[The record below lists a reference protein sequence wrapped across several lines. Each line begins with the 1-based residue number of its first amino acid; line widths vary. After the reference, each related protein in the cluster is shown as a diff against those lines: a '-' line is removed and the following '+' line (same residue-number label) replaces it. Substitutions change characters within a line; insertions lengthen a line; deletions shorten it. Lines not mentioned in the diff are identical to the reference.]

1 VLVAAVLW
9 GPLRGALTTM
19 DETWL
24 QAVASK
30 DSLFPTQW
38 PVWAWAANLAF
49 PGLLVWA
56 HSTRARRG
64 QAAAEDRALAWGA
77 AALVGLFLVTLPLV
91 AGGVSLAVQ
100 FQISRVFWLVELL
113 ALVYVIG
120 AICDAPGTNIRAV
133 ITAAVLIVFATG
145 RGLYVMLVERPE
157 RPLFEARLPV
167 SPWED
172 AMAWLRRQSPAIHVL
187 ADPGHG
193 WKYGTSVRVSAER
206 DVLLE
211 EVKDSALAIYS
222 RDVAAR
228 VVERTEAIG
237 DFASL
242 TPDRARELARRYDLD
257 FLVTEA
263 DMALPIAYRNQQF
276 RIYTLR

>member
-1 VLVAAVLW
+1 VAA
-9 GPLRGALTTM
+9 
-19 DETWL
+19 
-24 QAVASK
+24 
-30 DSLFPTQW
+30 
-38 PVWAWAANLAF
+38 
-49 PGLLVWA
+49 
-56 HSTRARRG
+56 
-64 QAAAEDRALAWGA
+64 
-77 AALVGLFLVTLPLV
+77 
-91 AGGVSLAVQ
+91 GVSLAVQ
-100 FQISRVFWLVELL
+100 FQISRVFWLVDLL
-113 ALVYVIG
+113 ALVYVVG
-120 AICDAPGTNIRAV
+120 AVCDSRTVKVRGPAIA
-133 ITAAVLIVFATG
+133 IALILFATG

-157 RPLFEARLPV
+157 RPLFEVRLPV

-172 AMAWLRRQSPAIHVL
+172 AMAWLRRQPRDVHVL

-222 RDVAAR
+222 RDVAVR
-228 VVERTEAIG
+228 VVERTQAVG

-242 TPDRARELARRYDLD
+242 TADRGRQLAGRYDLD

-263 DMALPIAYRNQQF
+263 DLPLPLAYRNQQF

>member
-1 VLVAAVLW
+1 
-9 GPLRGALTTM
+9 M

-38 PVWAWAANLAF
+38 PVWAWTANLGFLGA
-49 PGLLVWA
+49 LVWA
-56 HSTRARRG
+56 HHTRMRRG
-64 QAAAEDRALAWGA
+64 EATAEDRALVWGA
-77 AALVGLFLVTLPLV
+77 AALVALFLVTLPLV
-91 AGGVSLAVQ
+91 TAGMSLAVQ

-113 ALVYVIG
+113 ALVYVVG
-120 AICDAPGTNIRAV
+120 AIAGAPAAHVRAV
-133 ITAAVLIVFATG
+133 ITAGVLMLLSTG
-145 RGLYVMLVERPE
+145 RGIYVMLIERPE
-157 RPLFEARLPV
+157 RPLFEVRLPV

-172 AMAWLRRQSPAIHVL
+172 AMAWVRRQPRDTHVF

-211 EVKDSALAIYS
+211 EVKDSAVAIYS
-222 RDVAAR
+222 RDVAVR
-228 VVERTEAIG
+228 VVERTQAVG

-242 TPDRARELARRYDLD
+242 TADRARELARQYDLD

-263 DMALPIAYRNQQF
+263 ELPLPVAYRNDQF
-276 RIYTLR
+276 RIYSLR